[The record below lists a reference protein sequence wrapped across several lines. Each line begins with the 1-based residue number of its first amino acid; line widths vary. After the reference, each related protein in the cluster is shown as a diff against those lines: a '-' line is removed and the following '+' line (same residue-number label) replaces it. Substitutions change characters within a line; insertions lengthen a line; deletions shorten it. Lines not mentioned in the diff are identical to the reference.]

1 MRGLV
6 ELADGSAHG
15 DGLTDADLASD
26 DAQQR
31 FGDAKANAS
40 DGFLMTRSVK
50 EVFSQDA
57 LGKRE
62 FGEAEVRGPGCPH
75 HG

>member
-6 ELADGSAHG
+6 QLADGSAYG
-15 DGLTDADLASD
+15 DGLADAHLAGD

-31 FGDAKANAS
+31 FGDTKANAS
-40 DGFLMTRSVK
+40 NGFLMTRSVK
-50 EVFSQDA
+50 QVFGQDV
-57 LGKRE
+57 LGERE
-62 FGEAEVRGPGCPH
+62 FGEAEVRGPGCAH